1 MSGTDAGARRSAA
14 EDAGDADGR
23 ETAARSAGTPDTE
36 ARGTVPRNPAA
47 RSAEARKAGARRAVL
62 LLPAGLALLLGLDA
76 ALMLLDLPAPLT
88 ADRLPEVHGMLLVL
102 GFAGTLVALER
113 AVALGSRW
121 AYLSPACLGAG
132 GLLLVAPVDLR
143 AGRLLLVAG
152 TALLLALYARFWR
165 RQPGAALLAQGAGA
179 VAALGAALLWLGG
192 LDVPRLLPWLAAFLV
207 LTIAGERLELARVAL
222 LAPRTEDAFLAA
234 ATAVLAGAVVTL
246 LWPGAGSALLGLAL
260 LALVG
265 WLTAHDVA
273 RRMLRSSGLPRF
285 SAACLLAG
293 YAWLGLAGALWLVGG
308 PVAEGPRYDAV
319 VHAVF
324 LGFVLSMIM
333 AHAPV
338 ILPAVLRRPL
348 PYHRVLAGP
357 AWLLHLSLALRV
369 LIGDLRGSEAAWR
382 LGGALNITAVLL
394 FVATAATLS
403 VRAGRTGSGP
413 GNRRA
418 GDARSPG
425 TAPARAGGT
434 AAGAGHARPAP
445 GTPDPAPV
453 GTDPAPSTPGRGPGT
468 EHPEVP
474 R

>member
-1 MSGTDAGARRSAA
+1 MSGP
-14 EDAGDADGR
+14 GR
-23 ETAARSAGTPDTE
+23 
-36 ARGTVPRNPAA
+36 
-47 RSAEARKAGARRAVL
+47 AEARNAGARRAVL
-62 LLPAGLALLLGLDA
+62 LLPAGLALLLGLNA
-76 ALMLLDLPAPLT
+76 ALMLMELPAPLT
-88 ADRLPEVHGMLLVL
+88 AERLPEVHGMQLVL

-113 AVALGSRW
+113 AVALGTRW

-132 GLLLVAPVDLR
+132 GLLLATPVDIR

-152 TALLLALYARFWR
+152 TALLLALYTRFWR

-222 LAPRTEDAFLAA
+222 LAPRTENTFLAA
-234 ATAVLAGAVVTL
+234 AGAVLTGAVVTL
-246 LWPGAGSALLGLAL
+246 LWPAAGTVLLGAAL

-265 WLTAHDVA
+265 WLTVFDVA
-273 RRMLRSSGLPRF
+273 RRMLRATGLPRF

-293 YAWLGLAGALWLVGG
+293 YAWLALAGALWLLGG
-308 PVAEGPRYDAV
+308 PVADGPRYDAV

-369 LIGDLRGSEAAWR
+369 LVGDLRETEAAWR
-382 LGGALNITAVLL
+382 LGGALNIAAVLL
-394 FVATAATLS
+394 FVVSAATLS
-403 VRAGRTGSGP
+403 VRAGRAGPGGRAGRAESGT

-418 GDARSPG
+418 GGSGSGDSGSEWSRSEGSRSEGDSRSPG
-425 TAPARAGGT
+425 AAPERAGGT
-434 AAGAGHARPAP
+434 AAGSGRARPAP
-445 GTPDPAPV
+445 GTPDPVPGAPDPV
-453 GTDPAPSTPGRGPGT
+453 PGAPDPAPSSPGRGPGT